1 MRRFLIYII
10 SLLVLTCVLGYTIQ
24 YMADLGMKRFEK
36 GILKEWTQ
44 IYSGAI
50 NAKSIILGSSR
61 AYTGYDPTILTDN
74 LGIKT
79 YNLSANGGGYNIQ
92 KMKYD
97 LYVDTNV
104 KPKVVIQNVD
114 LSHFIA
120 SHKVFEE
127 YQYISYFSNDIIKE
141 TLPIIDEKYKYYTIV
156 PLLKYN
162 TNREYLK
169 RSLRTLLFN
178 KVYNEIELIDGFCP
192 KNKKFR
198 LDSLNIERFRRLDTS
213 INYTD
218 KFESGYK
225 HTTDFATSLSDQS
238 IVTIFVWA
246 PEFIK
251 RLEANKNLRTYYSK
265 KLKQFAQSNSNIHFL
280 NLATDTISYDES
292 NYYDSFHLSAK
303 GAKSFSKKLAVKID
317 SLMIENKTLK

>member
-1 MRRFLIYII
+1 MRRFLIYSI
-10 SLLVLTCVLGYTIQ
+10 SLLVLTSVLAYTIQ
-24 YMADLGMKRFEK
+24 YMADIGMKRFEK
-36 GILKEWTQ
+36 GILKEWTK
-44 IYSGAI
+44 IHAGTV
-50 NAKSIILGSSR
+50 NAETLILGSSR
-61 AYTGYDPTILTDN
+61 AFTGYDPTVLTDIT
-74 LGIKT
+74 GYKT

-97 LYVDTNV
+97 LYVDTNI
-104 KPKVVIQNVD
+104 KPKVIIQNVD

-120 SHKVFEE
+120 SYKVFEDF
-127 YQYISYFSNDIIKE
+127 QYISYLSNDIIRE
-141 TLPIIDEKYKYYTIV
+141 RLPLIDKKYEYYKIV

-213 INYTD
+213 INFTD
-218 KFESGYK
+218 KFESGYN
-225 HTTDFATSLSDQS
+225 HTIDFATSLSNES
-238 IVTIFVWA
+238 VMTIFVWA
-246 PEFIK
+246 PEFVN

-265 KLKQFAQSNSNIHFL
+265 KLKEFAQNNSNIHFL
-280 NLATDTISYDES
+280 NLATDTIAYDES
-292 NYYDSFHLSAK
+292 NYYDSFHLTAK
-303 GAKSFSKKLAVKID
+303 GANSFSKKLAIKID